1 MLIILCE
8 LLISAYENM
17 PFDSFFDVF
26 DFFFLFD
33 WVK

>member
-8 LLISAYENM
+8 LLISAYKNM

-26 DFFFLFD
+26 DFFSYLTG
-33 WVK
+33 